1 MTPFQHYLQIAAIP
15 DLEAALYVY
24 GPLGIFCL
32 YFMYRDEKREK
43 SIATATGAT
52 QSEIRA
58 LSHRINGMSKALI
71 LDVLSRPGLGD
82 TARRMGEEMLATNG
96 SKDGHGPE

>member
-43 SIATATGAT
+43 AAIAQALLIQT
-52 QSEIRA
+52 EIRT
-58 LSHRINGMSKALI
+58 LSHRINGISKALI
-71 LDVLSRPGLGD
+71 LDVLSRNNLGE
-82 TARRMGEEMLATNG
+82 TARRMGEEMLAANG
-96 SKDGHGPE
+96 ASKDSTP